1 MGDTSSL
8 ISLGITASASL
19 LGTIVGG
26 LTAFWTTTKS
36 YDRQAEAEDRRQ
48 RLQLLRDSST
58 RFISAVSSI
67 TLAST
72 GLARIAREWGPRA
85 VPLATVLTEDEVLEA
100 ARGIHPGIEA
110 GGGPVAI
117 LMRLFRETGVFDED
131 IKAST
136 ALLSELRLVAP
147 SDVADSAQRVLYSAF
162 TAEIAAA
169 LAPQLAGKATNTYN
183 TEVNDYFNHVRH
195 HLNVEDIDFDFINE
209 NAMSKML
216 DLRGGSNA

>member
-1 MGDTSSL
+1 MIDSESL

-26 LTAFWTTTKS
+26 LTAFWTTKKS
-36 YDRQAEAEDRRQ
+36 YEHQAETEDHRQ

-85 VPLATVLTEDEVLEA
+85 VPLATVVTEDEVLEA
-100 ARGIHPGIEA
+100 ARGIYPGIDA
-110 GGGPVAI
+110 GGGTVAT

-136 ALLSELRLVAP
+136 TLLSELRLVAP

-162 TAEIAAA
+162 AQEISAT
-169 LAPQLAGKATNTYN
+169 LAPQLNANATNDYN
-183 TEVNDYFNHVRH
+183 VEVNDFFNHVRH
-195 HLNVEDIDFDFINE
+195 HLNVENIEFDFINE
-209 NAMSKML
+209 AVMAKKL
-216 DLRGGSNA
+216 ALRGNWSD